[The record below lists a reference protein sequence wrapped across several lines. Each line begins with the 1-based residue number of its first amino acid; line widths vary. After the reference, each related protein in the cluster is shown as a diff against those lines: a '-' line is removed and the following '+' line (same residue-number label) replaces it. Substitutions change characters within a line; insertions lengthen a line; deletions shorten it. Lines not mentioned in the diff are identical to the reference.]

1 MSLQIVFV
9 LSLARVVSSVNRSS
23 LAEGERDRAGV
34 LLPTVFITT
43 EEGRR
48 TSEEHM
54 QLTLEE
60 LECVGRGVLPE
71 PRLATAKALPDQQPL
86 QIVPVKGCASRS
98 VTCEGCFAP
107 DRSFIR

>member
-71 PRLATAKALPDQQPL
+71 PCLATAKSPPGPATT
-86 QIVPVKGCASRS
+86 AARHRS
-98 VTCEGCFAP
+98 CPSKDVQAG
-107 DRSFIR
+107 R